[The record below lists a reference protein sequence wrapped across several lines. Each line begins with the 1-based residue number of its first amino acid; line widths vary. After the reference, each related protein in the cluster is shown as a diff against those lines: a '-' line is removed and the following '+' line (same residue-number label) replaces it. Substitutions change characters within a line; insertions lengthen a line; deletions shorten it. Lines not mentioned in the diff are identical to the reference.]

1 MINTIW
7 FFMIFIGIVLSF
19 IKGNTAA
26 VMDASLKGAANAV
39 ELTIGLIGVMS
50 VWCGVMKIA
59 EKSGL
64 TEAIG
69 KIMHPFMRLI
79 FPDIPKRHPAMG
91 AIILNISSNILG
103 LSNAATPF
111 GIKAME
117 EMQKL
122 NNNKDRATN
131 SMVMFL
137 VINSACIQI
146 IPSTVISIRSS
157 AGSKNPSEIII
168 TTLIAT
174 AMAGL
179 VGIISCKMLE
189 RYYE

>member
-39 ELTIGLIGVMS
+39 ELTIGLIGVMG

-91 AIILNISSNILG
+91 AIILNISSN
-103 LSNAATPF
+103 AATPL

-122 NNNKDRATN
+122 NNNKDRATD